1 MDPYEFFVYIFEVD
15 GDSMSSGILNGDL
28 ISCFLGEG
36 IELTLFGT
44 TGNEGYDTDISD
56 AVAFSGMNFVF
67 ASSLEDP
74 GMYSQS
80 FWP

>member
-1 MDPYEFFVYIFEVD
+1 
-15 GDSMSSGILNGDL
+15 MSSGFLNGDL

-36 IELTLFGT
+36 IGVILCGT
-44 TGNEGYDTDISD
+44 TGNDGYDTDISD
-56 AVAFSGMNFVF
+56 AVALSGMNFVF